1 MLRFKSNSRSTLG
14 FARRV
19 AALAMLGGAVAAFP
33 SASVLAETREPF
45 EHSAKIGEKLQH
57 GFAGI
62 AFGFLEVPGTIV
74 EQTQENGPWIGFAMG
89 LTQGIGRFVTREL
102 VGVYQVITAP
112 FALPSAV
119 QEPEFPWGYF
129 EVAAVRAPDV
139 VLFEA
144 EERELRWIRG
154 IEIERRSGSLVV
166 TFPGDLLFAVG
177 SDRIEPAGETRL
189 IGLAETLLR
198 HPHIQI
204 EVQGHSDSTGKP
216 EQNQKLSELRAESV
230 EEFLLT
236 QGMDA
241 RRIRTVGLGSSR
253 PVTGEFSEDL
263 AANRRV
269 EVVLTQPVAA
279 VR

>member
-14 FARRV
+14 VARSV
-19 AALAMLGGAVAAFP
+19 AALLMAGVVVAAFP
-33 SASVLAETREPF
+33 AAPVSAEMRKPF
-45 EHSAKIGEKLQH
+45 EDSAKIGEKLQH

-74 EQTQENGPWIGFAMG
+74 EQTQENGPWVGFAMG
-89 LTQGIGRFVTREL
+89 LTHGFGRFLTREL

-129 EVAAVRAPDV
+129 DVAAVLAPDGV
-139 VLFEA
+139 PFEA

-198 HPHIQI
+198 HPHMQI
-204 EVQGHSDSTGKP
+204 EVQGHTDSTGKP
-216 EQNQKLSELRAESV
+216 EWNQKLSELRAESV

-241 RRIRTVGLGSSR
+241 RRIRTVGFGSSR
-253 PVTGEFSEDL
+253 PATGEFSEDL

-279 VR
+279 LR